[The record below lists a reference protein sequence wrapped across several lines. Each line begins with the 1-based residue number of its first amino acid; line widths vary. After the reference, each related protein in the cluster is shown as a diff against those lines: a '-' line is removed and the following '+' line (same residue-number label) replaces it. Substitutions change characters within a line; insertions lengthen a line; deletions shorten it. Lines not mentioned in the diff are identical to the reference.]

1 MQDGLAVQA
10 DQRDALARN
19 RKSLKKRLDRRDMG
33 VGHVALEL
41 ELRRLGF
48 AQVRDHR
55 AQALGHVLGVGEGRG
70 GPGLR
75 AAPRRRFRSARRRSR
90 PSTCR

>member
-1 MQDGLAVQA
+1 
-10 DQRDALARN
+10 
-19 RKSLKKRLDRRDMG
+19 MG

-41 ELRRLGF
+41 ELRGLGF

-70 GPGLR
+70 GPGFELRFAVAFDQRDVDPVHRR
-75 AAPRRRFRSARRRSR
+75 AADDPDRGRDPLSLLAARGLG
-90 PSTCR
+90 